1 MVLTFGRIYA
11 IIDSKKSTERIME
24 IKRDYYLNKLIQHRK
39 NGLVKIVTGVRRCG
53 KSYLLFHL
61 FRNYLQKSGIQ
72 DDHIISI
79 ALDDYGNKHL
89 LDPDALY
96 RHVKSLI
103 ADNADYYILLDEI
116 QLVKDFESVVNGFMH
131 IPNADIYVTG
141 SNSKFLSSDVVTEFR
156 GRGDEIRVYPLNFS
170 EFYSAYGGDFNNAWL
185 MFCNYG
191 GMPLCLSMQTQEDK
205 AKYLTNLF
213 ETTYLADIINRN
225 KLRGNAEI
233 NELTDVLASSIG
245 SLTNPLKLSNTFAST
260 KKVTLSANTITAYLG
275 YLQDSFL
282 IEKSLR
288 FDIKGKKYINTPA
301 KYYFVDMGLRNA
313 RLSFR
318 QQEYTHIMENV
329 IYNELRSLGYS
340 VDVGVVENV
349 GKENGVSVR
358 RSFEVDFVVNSGNR
372 RYYIQSAYNI
382 PSDEKLKQ
390 EQASLLSIND
400 AFRKIIIVNQPILSG
415 YNEYGILMLAL
426 SDFLMDP
433 EKTLNL

>member
-1 MVLTFGRIYA
+1 
-11 IIDSKKSTERIME
+11 ME
-24 IKRDYYLNKLIQHRK
+24 IKRDYYLDKLIQHRK

-53 KSYLLFHL
+53 KSYLLFNL
-61 FRNYLQKSGIQ
+61 FRGSLIDSGIRG
-72 DDHIISI
+72 DHIISI
-79 ALDDYGNKHL
+79 AMDDYGNKHL
-89 LDPDALY
+89 LDPDELY
-96 RHVKSLI
+96 RYVKSLI
-103 ADNADYYILLDEI
+103 TDSDDYYILLDEI
-116 QLVKDFESVVNGFMH
+116 QLVKDFESVINGFMH
-131 IPNADIYVTG
+131 IPNADVYVTG
-141 SNSKFLSSDVVTEFR
+141 SNSKFLSSDIVTEFR
-156 GRGDEIRVYPLNFS
+156 GRGDEIRIYPLNFS
-170 EFYSAYGGDFNNAWL
+170 EFYSAYGGNFNDAWL
-185 MFCNYG
+185 TFCNYG

-245 SLTNPLKLSNTFAST
+245 SLTNPLKLSNTFTST
-260 KKVTLSANTITAYLG
+260 KKVKLSANTISAYLG
-275 YLQDSFL
+275 YLQDAFL
-282 IEKSLR
+282 IEKALR

-301 KYYFVDMGLRNA
+301 KYYFVDIGLRNA

-329 IYNELRSLGYS
+329 IYNELRSRGYS

-349 GKENGVSVR
+349 GKDNGVSVR
-358 RSFEVDFVVNSGNR
+358 KSFEVDFVVNSGNR

-382 PSDEKLKQ
+382 PTQEKMEQ

-415 YNEYGILMLAL
+415 YNERGILMLSL
-426 SDFLMDP
+426 SDFLFEP
-433 EKTLNL
+433 EKSLNL